1 MNRRQL
7 LKQTILL
14 GGVALSAPTLMSAL
28 TACTATKKNTPQVLS
43 TQQASTLAEV
53 VDTILPR
60 TETPGAKDLE
70 VDKFIE
76 RVIAQLRSGS
86 DQASIRQAIDDFN
99 ARSRERFGKNYVDL
113 GQVQRHQML
122 EQEERDAGTYNP
134 TIWGATVGK
143 QEPVGFYREL
153 KSLAI
158 WGYYTSEYIGK
169 NVLNYDLIPG
179 EQKGCIPVEEVG
191 NSWSL

>member
-1 MNRRQL
+1 MNRRLRVNHPL
-7 LKQTILL
+7 LW
-14 GGVALSAPTLMSAL
+14 GSVSLSAPTLMSAL

-76 RVIAQLRSGS
+76 RVIAQLRSAS

-99 ARSRERFGKNYVDL
+99 ARSRERFGKNYVDI
-113 GQVQRHQML
+113 GQVQRHQK
-122 EQEERDAGTYNP
+122 
-134 TIWGATVGK
+134 I
-143 QEPVGFYREL
+143 
-153 KSLAI
+153 
-158 WGYYTSEYIGK
+158 
-169 NVLNYDLIPG
+169 
-179 EQKGCIPVEEVG
+179 
-191 NSWSL
+191 